1 MTPIKLETTALL
13 ESFTPHKEL
22 KPKLLKLL
30 QHTKKDNEVLGGNFK
45 PLSKKYSQ
53 DKITTDWSQ
62 SEDLSRPWTQLL
74 YPFLKNHFNQCA
86 VKLNYQTF
94 KMHNLWFQQYEKGE
108 THGWHIHGSNYTGV
122 YYLELPAKATK
133 TELINQF
140 SQKEKI
146 TIDATEGQIV
156 IFPSFIIHRSPRI
169 IEDVRKTIISFNIDF
184 LLIQSSLLEKFSK

>member
-1 MTPIKLETTALL
+1 MTPIKLETAALL
-13 ESFTPHKEL
+13 GSFTPHKEL

-45 PLSKKYSQ
+45 SLSKKYSQ

-86 VKLNYQTF
+86 IKLNYQTF
-94 KMHNLWFQQYEKGE
+94 KMHNLWFQQYKKGD
-108 THGWHIHGSNYTGV
+108 THGWHVHGNNYTGV
-122 YYLELPAKATK
+122 YYLELPEKATK

-140 SQKEKI
+140 SQNEKI
-146 TIDATEGQIV
+146 TIDAIEGQIV
-156 IFPSFIIHRSPRI
+156 IFPSFIIHRAPRI

-184 LLIQSSLLEKFSK
+184 LLIQPSLLEKFSK

>member
-1 MTPIKLETTALL
+1 MTPIKLETSSLL
-13 ESFTPHKEL
+13 EFFKPHKEL

-184 LLIQSSLLEKFSK
+184 LLIQPYLLNKFK